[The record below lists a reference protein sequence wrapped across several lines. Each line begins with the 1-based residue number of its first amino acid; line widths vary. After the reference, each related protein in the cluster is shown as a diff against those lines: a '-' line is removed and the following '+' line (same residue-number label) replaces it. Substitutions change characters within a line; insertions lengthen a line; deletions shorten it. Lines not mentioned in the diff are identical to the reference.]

1 MFSDPLLEDYNEV
14 LSNFIL
20 NFALENKK
28 YCHDNR
34 KKTRAKRTIGG
45 RKL

>member
-1 MFSDPLLEDYNEV
+1 MDFDPLLEDYNEV
-14 LSNFIL
+14 LSNIIL

-28 YCHDNR
+28 CCHDNR